1 MTKATAESSRNR
13 RPSSAHSR
21 SASRATPR
29 TGRVAKATELQLQ
42 RLTGCLHSLSSRH
55 HHLTQGY
62 AAHAGIA
69 GIQYTI
75 LTTIRYLETKGDVFP
90 VTIAAYLRLTSAG
103 VTKAI
108 QHLSELGLVE
118 KAGDLDDRRRTK
130 LAVTQGGCALLDSLT
145 SMQSNVNDV
154 WLECMSDEE
163 FSIFLDLAERFVRS
177 SDRALTMQG
186 YLVKDGNIV
195 AP

>member
-1 MTKATAESSRNR
+1 MPKAIAKSRGNR
-13 RPSSAHSR
+13 RPSSGDFR
-21 SASRATPR
+21 TASRATPP
-29 TGRVAKATELQLQ
+29 TGRVAKARELQLQ

-108 QHLSELGLVE
+108 QHLSELGLVA

-130 LAVTQGGCALLDSLT
+130 LAVTQGGCALLDSLVP
-145 SMQSNVNDV
+145 MQSNVNDV

-163 FSIFLDLAERFVRS
+163 LSIFLDLVERFVRS
-177 SDRALTMQG
+177 SDRALAVQG

-195 AP
+195 SL